1 VTPAPTHPCSAV
13 DSHSTFGLNARAS
26 VSWMTLSRTKPP
38 KLAPAR
44 PLSGWGFSFPA
55 TGITLAAGTVGTAGS
70 TRHCTGALAR
80 ASEPAAPG
88 LPFHAAVT
96 SRHDNVD
103 GGLLGRSASK
113 RRRRILPLTARR
125 RRRFSCCPKV
135 LKRGRAVL
143 RALKLPLTA
152 ARLPSQPGRWD
163 GVRPLCQAPVVCPIS
178 PQCHGPAAGV
188 AFTAHPRC
196 AGASSCSRRGG
207 RHTIPPGHAAIAPH
221 QDAPHVSKPRRIE
234 QALRGFAFCPPSP
247 LRLVLTMEGVECL
260 MK

>member
-1 VTPAPTHPCSAV
+1 MTPAPTHPCSAV
-13 DSHSTFGLNARAS
+13 DSHSTFGLNARARI
-26 VSWMTLSRTKPP
+26 SWMTLSRTKPP

-163 GVRPLCQAPVVCPIS
+163 GVRPLCQA
-178 PQCHGPAAGV
+178 
-188 AFTAHPRC
+188 
-196 AGASSCSRRGG
+196 
-207 RHTIPPGHAAIAPH
+207 
-221 QDAPHVSKPRRIE
+221 
-234 QALRGFAFCPPSP
+234 FAFWPPSP

>member
-1 VTPAPTHPCSAV
+1 MTPAPTHPCSAV
-13 DSHSTFGLNARAS
+13 DSHSTFGLNARAR

-80 ASEPAAPG
+80 ASEPAAG

-96 SRHDNVD
+96 SRHDNAD

-113 RRRRILPLTARR
+113 RRRRILPLTAKR

-135 LKRGRAVL
+135 LKRGRAAL
-143 RALKLPLTA
+143 RGLKLPLTA

-163 GVRPLCQAPVVCPIS
+163 GCVSSEPS
-178 PQCHGPAAGV
+178 PGRQPNPTPGQRPAAGV
-188 AFTAHPRC
+188 LFTTWQPSQRHKLLRDDPLQ
-196 AGASSCSRRGG
+196 GPSRTCLQNSGCIDTISRG
-207 RHTIPPGHAAIAPH
+207 
-221 QDAPHVSKPRRIE
+221 SF
-234 QALRGFAFCPPSP
+234 LR
-247 LRLVLTMEGVECL
+247 
-260 MK
+260 